1 MAPRRQLRKAGW
13 IWVQGLKS
21 LVFLVSL
28 CLQGKATDVLIRKVE
43 ADGMAT
49 IHLKGEGNE
58 RDKLV

>member
-1 MAPRRQLRKAGW
+1 MPG
-13 IWVQGLKS
+13 V
-21 LVFLVSL
+21 LVSL

-43 ADGMAT
+43 ADGTAT